1 MNVAARIPDV
11 GTVEVR
17 MWQKARAERAYTRE
31 LPGGGFVAI
40 DVTRATSML
49 HGHRFHGELIVERR
63 ATWRRDGHVPPVIG
77 QASGSSVESVVR
89 QLLPAAESN
98 PAIGTA
104 LLHR

>member
-1 MNVAARIPDV
+1 
-11 GTVEVR
+11 
-17 MWQKARAERAYTRE
+17 MWRKAKTQRAYTRE

-40 DVTRATSML
+40 DVTPVTSLL
-49 HGHRFHGELIVERR
+49 HGRRFHGTLTVERR
-63 ATWRRDGHVPPVIG
+63 SNWRRDGHTPPVIG
-77 QASGSSVESVVR
+77 HASGSSVEAVVR